1 MKTLPPEA
9 LDALFDNGEDI
20 GAYLDP
26 SSAVKINAPQRISL
40 DIPAQ
45 MLKNL
50 DREATRIGVARQ
62 ALIKVWLAE
71 RLDIIS
77 S

>member
-1 MKTLPPEA
+1 
-9 LDALFDNGEDI
+9 
-20 GAYLDP
+20 
-26 SSAVKINAPQRISL
+26 
-40 DIPAQ
+40 

>member
-1 MKTLPPEA
+1 MRTLPPEA
-9 LDALFDNGEDI
+9 IDALFDSGEDI
-20 GAYLDP
+20 GGYLDP
-26 SSAVKINAPQRISL
+26 NSAVKINAPQRISL

-71 RLDIIS
+71 RLDVLPS
-77 S
+77 

>member
-1 MKTLPPEA
+1 MKTLAPDV
-9 LDALFDNGEDI
+9 LDAIFDAGEDI
-20 GAYLDP
+20 TDYLNP
-26 SSAVKINAPQRISL
+26 KSAVKINATQRISL

>member
-1 MKTLPPEA
+1 LHKYVASGKARAA
-9 LDALFDNGEDI
+9 LERFIAT
-20 GAYLDP
+20 
-26 SSAVKINAPQRISL
+26 SSVGMGISL